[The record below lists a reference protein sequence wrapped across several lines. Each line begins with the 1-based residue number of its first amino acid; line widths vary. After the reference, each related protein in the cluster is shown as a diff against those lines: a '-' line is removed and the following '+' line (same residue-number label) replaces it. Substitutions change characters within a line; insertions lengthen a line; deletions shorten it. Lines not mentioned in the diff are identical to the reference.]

1 VSEAS
6 FEMKGYNLIFLV
18 TILIHN
24 GSNEGSLHG
33 KAAKPSAEKSS
44 ERSSETTAI
53 SSGTGSRTHPHKFL
67 DKPSS
72 KGEHG
77 NIHTTRNK
85 RKYMFLRFKR
95 DFCESVEKMKL

>member
-1 VSEAS
+1 MKIQI
-6 FEMKGYNLIFLV
+6 EMADNHLMSLV
-18 TILIHN
+18 TLPIHY
-24 GSNEGSLHG
+24 GSNE
-33 KAAKPSAEKSS
+33 SS
-44 ERSSETTAI
+44 EKDGVGSEKSSETTAI
-53 SSGTGSRTHPHKFL
+53 SSGTGSGTHPHKFL

-77 NIHTTRNK
+77 NIHTTGNK